1 MVQTFVTRLLI
12 ALAAVPC
19 SFLLPRFAV
28 AASPD
33 GDQAPSPSATPAD
46 QVRIAKDFKVE
57 LLYNVPKDDQGSWV
71 SMCVDPKGRLIL
83 SDQYGGLF
91 RVTPGK
97 APADTKVE
105 PLDVKIGHAQGLLY
119 AFDSLYVMVADDK
132 PFTRGFYRVRDTN
145 GDDKFDSV
153 ELLRKL
159 DGGGEH
165 GPHAILLAPDG
176 KSLMCVIGDQ
186 TKLTELAGSRVP
198 PIWSEDHL
206 LPRMPDGRG
215 FMAGVLGPGGCIYQV
230 DPDGKNWTIYT
241 TGYRNEYDAAFHRNG
256 DLFTYDA
263 DMEWDI
269 GTPWYRPTRVCLS
282 QSGVD
287 YGWRNGT
294 GKYPVWYA
302 DTVPP
307 VLDIGPGSP
316 TGVTFGYGAKFPA
329 KYQEALFIC
338 DWSYGKLYAI
348 HLEPNGAGY
357 KARREE
363 FAAAQPLPLTDIVI
377 NPSDGAMYFAV
388 GGRKTQ
394 SGLYRVT
401 YVGSEPTTALTAE
414 PKLTD
419 LQQLRR
425 KLESFHGRQDPAA
438 LDVAWPNLGH
448 ADRLIR
454 AAARAAV
461 EAQPV
466 KEWQDRALAEQPP
479 QQWITALIA
488 LVRASQR
495 DEFHRKPTDPP
506 ADPKLQ
512 GKVLAALE
520 RIDFLTLTLVQ
531 QLEYLRAY
539 DLTFTR
545 LGRPSDDAASALAG
559 RLEPLFPAKSRE
571 LNSMLAELLIYL
583 QSPTVA
589 PKAVA
594 LLSSAPSQEEQID
607 LAKSLRVLK
616 VGWTPELRRQYFQW
630 FHRATGYRGGAS
642 FALFVEH
649 IRKEAVANLPPDE
662 VAALKDVIE
671 AKPTTGPTNPQ
682 AAFASVLKG
691 RSVVKNWTVDDLAP
705 KLTKPLTGRDFERGR
720 QMVGA
725 VGCFACHRFGNEGGA
740 VGPDLTGVAG
750 RDSPRDLL
758 ESIVLPSKEVSDQYQ
773 QVVFVMKKGTPVTG
787 RIVNLSGNDYRVMV
801 NMYEPGELTKVDA
814 RQVKEVRPSK
824 LSPMPEGLL
833 NVLRED
839 EILDLLAYLLSGGD
853 RASPMFAK

>member
-1 MVQTFVTRLLI
+1 
-12 ALAAVPC
+12 
-19 SFLLPRFAV
+19 
-28 AASPD
+28 
-33 GDQAPSPSATPAD
+33 
-46 QVRIAKDFKVE
+46 

-71 SMCVDPKGRLIL
+71 SMCVDPKGRLIV

-91 RVTPGK
+91 RVTPGQSS
-97 APADTKVE
+97 ADTKVE

-132 PFTRGFYRVRDTN
+132 PFARGLYRVRDSD
-145 GDDKFDSV
+145 GDDKFAKV

-165 GPHAILLAPDG
+165 GPHSILRTPDG

-186 TKLTELAGSRVP
+186 TKLTEIAGTKVP

-215 FMAGVLGPGGCIYQV
+215 FMTGVLGPGGCIYQV

-241 TGYRNEYDAAFHRNG
+241 TGFRNEFDAAFHRNG

-269 GTPWYRPTRVCLS
+269 GTPWYRPTRVCLA

-287 YGWRNGT
+287 YGWRYGT

-329 KYQEALFIC
+329 KYQDALFIC

-357 KARREE
+357 KATREE

-377 NPSDGAMYFAV
+377 NPADRAMYFTV

-401 YVGSEPTTALTAE
+401 YVGSEPTDLVTAE
-414 PKLTD
+414 PKLNN

-425 KLESFHGRQDPAA
+425 KLEAFHGHQDPAA
-438 LDVAWPNLGH
+438 IDAAWPNLGH

-466 KEWQDRALAEQPP
+466 KEWQGRALEEQPP
-479 QQWITALIA
+479 QQSITALIA
-488 LVRASQR
+488 LVRASAR
-495 DEFHRKPTDPP
+495 DEFHRKPSDPP
-506 ADPKLQ
+506 VDPALQ
-512 GKVLAALE
+512 GKVLAALQ
-520 RIDFLTLTLVQ
+520 RIDLAKLTLPQ
-531 QLEYLRAY
+531 QLECLRAY
-539 DLTFTR
+539 ELTFTR
-545 LGRPSDDAASALAG
+545 LGRPSDTAASALAA
-559 RLEPLFPAKSRE
+559 RLEPMFPGKSRE

-583 QSPTVA
+583 QSPTIA

-594 LLSSAPSQEEQID
+594 LLTSAPSQEEQID
-607 LAKSLRVLK
+607 LAKSLRMLK

-630 FHRATGYRGGAS
+630 FQRATGYRGGAS
-642 FALFVEH
+642 FALFVQH
-649 IRKEAVANLPPDE
+649 IREEAVANLPPDQ
-662 VAALKDVIE
+662 VAVLKDVIE
-671 AKPTTGPTNPQ
+671 AKPAAAMTNPQ

-691 RSVVKNWTVDDLAP
+691 RDVVKNWTVEDFAP
-705 KLTKPLTGRDFERGR
+705 KLTKPLTGRNFDRGR

-750 RDSPRDLL
+750 RFSPRDLL
-758 ESIVLPSKEVSDQYQ
+758 ESIIVPSMEVSDQYQ
-773 QVVFVMKKGTPVTG
+773 QVVLVLKKGTPVTG
-787 RIVNLSGNDYRVMV
+787 RIVNLSGDNYSVMED
-801 NMYEPGELTKVDA
+801 MYEPGELTKVDA

-833 NVLRED
+833 NMLHDD
-839 EILDLLAYLLSGGD
+839 EVLDLLAYLLSGGD
-853 RASPMFAK
+853 RENPMFAK

>member
-1 MVQTFVTRLLI
+1 MMRMWMMRLFI
-12 ALAAVPC
+12 VALATAL
-19 SFLLPRFAV
+19 STQPRV
-28 AASPD
+28 ATAQGAD
-33 GDQAPSPSATPAD
+33 DATTPSATPAD
-46 QVRIAKDFKVE
+46 QVRIAKGFKVE

-71 SMCVDPKGRLIL
+71 SMCVDPKGRLIV

-91 RVTPGK
+91 RITPGQS
-97 APADTKVE
+97 PADTKVDR
-105 PLDVKIGHAQGLLY
+105 LDVKIGNAQGLLY

-132 PFTRGFYRVRDTN
+132 PFTRGFYRVRDTD
-145 GDDKFDSV
+145 GDDQFDKV

-159 DGGGEH
+159 EGGGEH

-176 KSLMCVIGDQ
+176 KSLFCVIGNQ
-186 TKLTELAGSRVP
+186 TKMTELAGSKVP

-230 DPDGKNWTIYT
+230 DPDGKDWTLYT

-263 DMEWDI
+263 DMEWDV

-287 YGWRNGT
+287 FGWRNGT

-329 KYQEALFIC
+329 KYQEALYIC
-338 DWSYGKLYAI
+338 DWSHGKLYAVHI
-348 HLEPNGAGY
+348 QPDGAGY
-357 KARREE
+357 KATREE
-363 FAAAQPLPLTDIVI
+363 FASAQPLALTDLVI
-377 NPSDGAMYFAV
+377 NPADGAMYFAV

-401 YVGSEPTTALTAE
+401 YVGDEPTTAVAAGAQLTE
-414 PKLTD
+414 

-425 KLESFHGRQDPAA
+425 KLEAFHGRHDPAA
-438 LDVAWPNLGH
+438 LDEAWPHLGH
-448 ADRLIR
+448 ADRFIR

-466 KEWQDRALAEQPP
+466 KTWQERALAEQGPP
-479 QQWITALIA
+479 QERITALIA

-506 ADPKLQ
+506 VDPALQ

-520 RIDFLTLTLVQ
+520 RIDFASLTLPQ
-531 QLEYLRAY
+531 QLEHVRAY
-539 DLTFTR
+539 GLTFTR
-545 LGRPSDDAASALAG
+545 LGRPSDAAAG
-559 RLEPLFPAKSRE
+559 AVAARLEPFLPGKSRE
-571 LNSMLAELLIYL
+571 LNSMLAELLVYL

-594 LLSSAPSQEEQID
+594 LLSSAPTQEEQID
-607 LAKSLRVLK
+607 LAKSLRMLK
-616 VGWTPELRRQYFQW
+616 AGWTPELRRQYFQW
-630 FHRATGYRGGAS
+630 FNRATGYRGGRS
-642 FALFVEH
+642 FELFVAN
-649 IRKEAVANLPPDE
+649 IRKDAVANLPPGE
-662 VAALKDVIE
+662 AEALKDLID
-671 AKPTTGPTNPQ
+671 AKPVATKPQ
-682 AAFASVLKG
+682 EAFASVLKG
-691 RSVVKNWTVDDLAP
+691 RELVKNWTVEDFSPHLN
-705 KLTKPLTGRDFERGR
+705 KPLTGRDFERGR
-720 QMVGA
+720 TMAGA

-740 VGPDLTGVAG
+740 VGPDLTDVAG
-750 RDSPRDLL
+750 RFSPRDLL
-758 ESIVLPSKEVSDQYQ
+758 ESIVLPNKEVSDQYQ
-773 QVVFVMKKGTPVTG
+773 QVVLVLKKGTPVTG
-787 RIVNLSGNDYRVMV
+787 RIVNLSGNEYRVMV
-801 NMYEPGELTKVDA
+801 NMYEPGDLTNVDA

-833 NVLRED
+833 NLLRED
-839 EILDLLAYLLSGGD
+839 EVLDLLAYLLSGGN
-853 RASPMFAK
+853 RESPMFAK